1 MAAGASDR
9 GGREAVPGDADVGE
23 PVHDAPSA
31 RPTTLPGRK
40 RPFAEA
46 LRALEEPAASDDQS
60 QPIVRELSKYGTS
73 TVLRVCLQ
81 LGDGLAD
88 CLCTRLYE
96 DLLVRSRSSAL

>member
-1 MAAGASDR
+1 LRAPANAYGQLRSAGPTSSR
-9 GGREAVPGDADVGE
+9 RTIGE
-23 PVHDAPSA
+23 TDHIAWQE
-31 RPTTLPGRK
+31 

-60 QPIVRELSKYGTS
+60 QSIVRELSKYGTS

-88 CLCTRLYE
+88 CLCTQLYE